1 MQALNDELGK
11 IKKNSNSHKEI
22 VDLLD
27 MSASFI
33 DDPKV
38 KEEPE
43 FFKKYVRSNSNL
55 EPAALI

>member
-1 MQALNDELGK
+1 
-11 IKKNSNSHKEI
+11 
-22 VDLLD
+22 

-33 DDPKV
+33 DDSKV

-55 EPAALI
+55 DPDALI

>member
-1 MQALNDELGK
+1 
-11 IKKNSNSHKEI
+11 
-22 VDLLD
+22 

-43 FFKKYVRSNSNL
+43 FFKKYVRSNSNV
-55 EPAALI
+55 EAAALISDPYTRKSSTKMTRKMSMATTNSS